1 MGIEQAYIVQ
11 FCNSYAPFSFHL
23 RSYRH
28 IMAPCMHMRA
38 RDPARGVTDLFRS
51 ARDRATESF
60 LKKRIALT
68 DETVLA
74 DPSDISPISIVDEM
88 KASYLDYAMSVIVA
102 RALPDVRDGLK
113 PVHRRILFSAQESG
127 FVYNRPYRKSARLV
141 GEVMGKYHPHG
152 DSSIYDALARMTQDW
167 SMRVPL
173 IDGQGN
179 FGSMDPDPPAAMRYT
194 EARLAKVATALLDDL
209 DKDTVDFTPNYD
221 ASESEPQVLPAR
233 FPNLLVNGA
242 GGIAVGMAT
251 NIPPHNLGEVLR
263 ACLAYI
269 DNPDITTDE
278 LIQIVPG
285 PDFPTAPLIL
295 GQSGARS
302 AYHTGRGSIM
312 MRSRHVVE
320 EGRGDRQSIVL
331 TAIPYQVGKNGLVEK
346 IAEAA
351 KDKRIEGIS
360 DIRDESSREG
370 VRIVMDLKRD
380 ATPDVVLNQL
390 WRNTPAQ
397 SSFPANMLAIRGGR
411 PELLGL
417 REIIEAFV
425 KFREEVI
432 TRRTKLE
439 LNKARD
445 RAHILLGL
453 VVAVSNLDEMVKII
467 RGSTSP
473 AEAREKLLAREWP
486 IGEIAPYLRLVE
498 AIETD
503 VHGDVYKLSDI
514 QVRAILD
521 LRLHRLTALGRDEI
535 GKELAE
541 LAEAIAEYLAI
552 LGDRVKL
559 YAVMREELEAV
570 EREFATP
577 RLSEITAAADGI
589 EDEDLIEREEMVVTV
604 TVQGYIKRTPLE
616 SFRAQARGGKGRSGM
631 ATKDE
636 DAVTEMF
643 VTSTHTP
650 VLFFSTAGKVYRM
663 KVWRL
668 PEGGP
673 ATRGRP
679 MVNLLPLGPGETIRT
694 VLPLPED
701 EDSWKELHVM
711 FATAN
716 GTVRRNSMDA
726 FANIPSNGKL
736 AMRFDEGSDDR
747 LIGVALLTE
756 EDDVLLATRQGKAI
770 RFAATDVREFQSRTS
785 TGVRG
790 MTLKADDEVISLSIL
805 KGFDATPD
813 ERDAYLRAA
822 PWKDNDAEST
832 LPTERA
838 AQFAAAEQ
846 FILTVC
852 TNGYGKLSS
861 AYDYRRTGRGGQG
874 ITNIDNIARNGRVVA
889 SFSATQANQ
898 LMLVTD
904 QAKLIRM
911 GLDSLRVISRNSAG
925 VRLFNVADNE
935 HVVSAAKIEEAEE
948 VEAPEAGSGMG
959 EA

>member
-1 MGIEQAYIVQ
+1 M
-11 FCNSYAPFSFHL
+11 
-23 RSYRH
+23 
-28 IMAPCMHMRA
+28 
-38 RDPARGVTDLFRS
+38 
-51 ARDRATESF
+51 
-60 LKKRIALT
+60 T

-194 EARLAKVATALLDDL
+194 EARLAKVANALLEDL

-269 DNPDITTDE
+269 DNPGITTDE

-302 AYHTGRGSIM
+302 AYNTGRGSII
-312 MRSRHVVE
+312 MRARHDIE
-320 EGRGDRQSIVL
+320 EGRGDRRSIVL
-331 TAIPYQVGKNGLVEK
+331 TSIPYQVGKSGLVEK

-380 ATPDVVLNQL
+380 ATPEVVLNQL

-411 PELLGL
+411 PEVLGL
-417 REIIEAFV
+417 RDIIEAFI

-432 TRRTKLE
+432 TRRTKYE

-453 VVAVSNLDEMVKII
+453 VVAVTNLDEVVKII
-467 RGSTSP
+467 RGSSSP
-473 AEAREKLLAREWP
+473 AEAREALLAREWP
-486 IGEIAPYLRLVE
+486 IGEIASYLRLVE
-498 AIETD
+498 AIE
-503 VHGDVYKLSDI
+503 GDIEGDTYKLSDI

-541 LAEAIAEYLAI
+541 LAEAITEYLAI
-552 LGDRVKL
+552 LADRVKL
-559 YAVMREELEAV
+559 YAVMREEFEAI
-570 EREFATP
+570 ESEFATP

-589 EDEDLIEREEMVVTV
+589 DDEDLIEREDMVVTV
-604 TVQGYIKRTPLE
+604 TMQGYIKRTPLDT
-616 SFRAQARGGKGRSGM
+616 FRAQARGGKGRSGM

-636 DAVTEMF
+636 DAVTELF

-650 VLFFSTAGKVYRM
+650 VLFFSTAGKVYRL

-679 MVNLLPLGPGETIRT
+679 MVNLLPLGSGETIST

-701 EDSWKELHVM
+701 EAEWADLHVM
-711 FATAN
+711 FATAK
-716 GTVRRNSMDA
+716 GSVRRNSMDA
-726 FANIPSNGKL
+726 FANVPSNGKI
-736 AMRFDEGSDDR
+736 AMKFEGEDEDDR
-747 LIGVALLTE
+747 LIGVALLDE
-756 EDDVLLATRQGKAI
+756 SDDVLLATRQGKAI
-770 RFAATDVREFQSRTS
+770 RFAAEDVREFQSRNS

-790 MTLKADDEVISLSIL
+790 MKLAEKDEVISLSVL
-805 KGFDATPD
+805 KAFDATPQ
-813 ERDAYLRAA
+813 EREDYLKAA
-822 PWKDNDAEST
+822 PWKENEVTSALDAD
-832 LPTERA
+832 RMKA
-838 AQFAAAEQ
+838 FADAEQ

-852 TNGYGKLSS
+852 ANGYGKISS
-861 AYDYRRTGRGGQG
+861 AYDYRQTGRGGQG
-874 ITNIDNIARNGRVVA
+874 ITNIDNIGRNGPVVG
-889 SFSATQANQ
+889 SFPVRHEDH

-911 GLDSLRVISRNSAG
+911 GLSSMRVISRGSAG
-925 VRLFNVADNE
+925 VRLFNVAENE
-935 HVVSAAKIEEAEE
+935 HVVSAAKIEESDADPEPPI
-948 VEAPEAGSGMG
+948 EAPGSEA
-959 EA
+959 